1 MKKRYDEVM
10 EKVEVTAE
18 MRGRILGNI
27 QKLELAAAPKN
38 KVIPFPNLKKYLS
51 VAACFV
57 VLLAGAFVAGNM
69 TGIFR
74 PNDPA
79 VLTPGDGIMEVG
91 TLEELS
97 AHVGFEVEE
106 LNGLPF
112 EAKETTYTA
121 YWQELAEVSYTGEG
135 QTATFRKSVGT
146 ENNSGDYSDYPFVQ
160 DVGIGSL
167 MVTLKGDG
175 DAYTLAIWS
184 ADGYAYSISL
194 SNGISEPGWY
204 DFIAG
209 VLGQ

>member
-1 MKKRYDEVM
+1 MTLKKRYDEVM
-10 EKVEVTAE
+10 DRIEVTDE

-27 QKLELAAAPKN
+27 QKMELEAAPERN
-38 KVIPFPNLKKYLS
+38 VIPFPNLKKYLS

-79 VLTPGDGIMEVG
+79 VLTPADGIVDVG

-112 EAKETTYTA
+112 EVKETTYTV
-121 YWQELAEVSYTGEG
+121 YWQELAEIVYTGEG

-146 ENNSGDYSDYPFVQ
+146 EDNSGNYNAYANVKNIQ
-160 DVGIGSL
+160 IGSL
-167 MVTLKGDG
+167 TVTLKGNG

-184 ADGYAYSISL
+184 ADGYAYSASL
-194 SNGISEPGWY
+194 SDGISEKEWRNLVDG
-204 DFIAG
+204 
-209 VLGQ
+209 

>member
-10 EKVEVTAE
+10 DRIEVTDE

-27 QKLELAAAPKN
+27 QKMELEAAPERN
-38 KVIPFPNLKKYLS
+38 VIPFPNLKKYLS

-79 VLTPGDGIMEVG
+79 VLTPADGIVDVG

-112 EAKETTYTA
+112 EVKETTYTV
-121 YWQELAEVSYTGEG
+121 YWQELAEIVYTGEG

-146 ENNSGDYSDYPFVQ
+146 EDNSGNYNAYANVKNIQ
-160 DVGIGSL
+160 IGSL
-167 MVTLKGDG
+167 TVTLKGNG

-184 ADGYAYSISL
+184 ADGYAYSASL
-194 SNGISEPGWY
+194 SDGISEKEWRNLVDG
-204 DFIAG
+204 
-209 VLGQ
+209 